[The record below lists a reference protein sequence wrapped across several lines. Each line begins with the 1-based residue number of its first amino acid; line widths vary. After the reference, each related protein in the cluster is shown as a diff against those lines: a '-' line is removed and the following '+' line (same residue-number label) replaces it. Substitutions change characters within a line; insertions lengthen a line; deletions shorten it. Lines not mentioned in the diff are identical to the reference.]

1 MWPLVIPLLLVMSL
15 SEAQPVLAAAPEV
28 AEKVAWW
35 GIALAS
41 RDVKDRGK
49 TRQEPPVQ
57 EHGGEVGRRP
67 DDASSQDSE
76 RSPLNVNS
84 CSYEELLKLPG
95 IGPKKARA
103 IMEERERRP
112 FRSVHDLKRVKGI
125 GRKTIQRLA
134 PYLTTG
140 RD

>member
-1 MWPLVIPLLLVMSL
+1 MWPLVIPLLLMMSL
-15 SEAQPVLAAAPEV
+15 SEAQQVLAAAPEV
-28 AEKVAWW
+28 VEKVAWS
-35 GIALAS
+35 GVALAS
-41 RDVKDRGK
+41 RDVRDSGK
-49 TRQEPPVQ
+49 TRQERPVQ
-57 EHGGEVGRRP
+57 ERGREAERRP
-67 DDASSQDSE
+67 DDASTPDSE
-76 RSPLNVNS
+76 RSPVNVNS

-95 IGPKKARA
+95 IGPKKAKA
-103 IMEERERRP
+103 ILEERVRRP